1 MSLRTCNLSIILIM
15 KKSSDEEEEEV
26 KFFLLLRKSLHLH
39 LEKVSI
45 SFNTSEDVLKIEDR
59 AVRAVPCR
67 NWN

>member
-1 MSLRTCNLSIILIM
+1 M

-26 KFFLLLRKSLHLH
+26 KFCCHFFEKVISLKFC
-39 LEKVSI
+39 EKVSI

-59 AVRAVPCR
+59 AVRAVPCV